1 MLPGGT
7 PFSTAGS
14 FKNREWL
21 AGVAALTAV
30 AVSTGLFAFP
40 NGISGIGSGLVSFI
54 NRWDS
59 ISIVPIE
66 AALTVFAV
74 TYFPLLILAG
84 FGYFLCRRQHPVIS
98 RILFVWFITA
108 TLLVVMLP
116 GREISDWVLGC
127 VSPGGICQPG
137 H

>member
-1 MLPGGT
+1 LYDPAHHPHLMLPGGT

-14 FKNREWL
+14 FKKREWF

-66 AALTVFAV
+66 AALTVICC
-74 TYFPLLILAG
+74 YLFPAADSGRVWLFSLPQAASRDFTNSFRLVHYGNPAG
-84 FGYFLCRRQHPVIS
+84 GD
-98 RILFVWFITA
+98 T
-108 TLLVVMLP
+108 P
-116 GREISDWVLGC
+116 GA
-127 VSPGGICQPG
+127 
-137 H
+137 